1 MWFGLGDAKS
11 AYVCMFVCWVELFV
25 VRSDFSFF
33 FWSRYDEKNQRKK
46 WEILFRDFYM
56 AGSREY
62 CDRIQSEKEELLN

>member
-25 VRSDFSFF
+25 ARSYFSFF
-33 FWSRYDEKNQRKK
+33 FCHGMMKK
-46 WEILFRDFYM
+46 TKKKMGNSFRDFYT

-62 CDRIQSEKEELLN
+62 CDKI